1 MRRIISSGSVKAI
14 FLDQDELLR
23 RLREVAVEAL
33 EAFPE
38 LQEVRLIGSL
48 AAGTATGTSDVDLLL
63 RVKEVSGNPL
73 EALKPYFFFFSCR
86 LEISLDLLLIGP
98 ESPPGLEK
106 EWMEGIVLARRGEAE
121 GVQG

>member
-73 EALKPYFFFFSCR
+73 EALKPYFFFFSRR

-106 EWMEGIVLARRGEAE
+106 EWMEEIVLARRGEAE